1 MVLPKKAKACSRK
14 ILQFTHAESSANLL
28 ALALMLGFAG
38 VVVVGFLSLAKF
50 LVRPIFSSA
59 EEVGEGESAALE
71 LVADSDS
78 ASEREV

>member
-1 MVLPKKAKACSRK
+1 
-14 ILQFTHAESSANLL
+14 
-28 ALALMLGFAG
+28 MLGFAG